1 MTESLQHKHDTKCH
15 QEMCE
20 SNLIIVRIT
29 TVLISGSDCVFFKA
43 VYLLVYGFT
52 MIAVRQHEHHAGH
65 LVCMLER

>member
-1 MTESLQHKHDTKCH
+1 
-15 QEMCE
+15 MCE
-20 SNLIIVRIT
+20 SNVIIVRIT